1 MSKQEHSQ
9 DSLPRREF
17 LRRSATLVGAAG
29 AGLVVASAHAAG
41 DAPAAAAARP
51 EGKVGYQ
58 ESEHVKRYY
67 RMADF

>member
-1 MSKQEHSQ
+1 MSKQDNSQ
-9 DSLPRREF
+9 DSLPRRDF

-41 DAPAAAAARP
+41 DAPVAAAAKP
-51 EGKVGYQ
+51 EAKSGYR

-67 RMADF
+67 HMADF

>member
-1 MSKQEHSQ
+1 MSKHDNSQ
-9 DSLPRREF
+9 QGLPRREF

-29 AGLVVASAHAAG
+29 AGLAMAGAHAGG
-41 DAPAAAAARP
+41 DAPGTAADRP
-51 EGKVGYQ
+51 EGAKGYR

>member
-1 MSKQEHSQ
+1 MSKQEHNR
-9 DSLPRREF
+9 DGLPRREF

-29 AGLVVASAHAAG
+29 AGLVVASAQAG
-41 DAPAAAAARP
+41 GDPVAPVPATA
-51 EGKVGYQ
+51 EGEAGYR